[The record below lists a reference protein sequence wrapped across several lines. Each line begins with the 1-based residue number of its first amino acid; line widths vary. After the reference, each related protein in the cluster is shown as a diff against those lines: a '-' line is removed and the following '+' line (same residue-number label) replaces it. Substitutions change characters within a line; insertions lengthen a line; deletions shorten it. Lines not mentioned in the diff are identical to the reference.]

1 MIKLD
6 ISQAVFLYLLFSV
19 IGVFLLWIFFE
30 ERTGLPSFGEEKF
43 YVWQCGICTHT
54 YVDSINNS
62 ISKCPLCGSFNERK
76 EEGGCKD
83 GGSKLIKGRAYADS
97 FSSKSAAVGYH
108 K

>member
-30 ERTGLPSFGEEKF
+30 EKTKLPSFGEEKF
-43 YVWQCGICTHT
+43 YVWQCSICTHT
-54 YVDSINNS
+54 YVDSINSN
-62 ISKCPLCGSFNERK
+62 ISKCPLCQSLNERK
-76 EEGGCKD
+76 KEGGQD
-83 GGSKLIKGRAYADS
+83 DGSKRNKGRAHTDS
-97 FSSKSAAVGYH
+97 FPAKGAAVGDS